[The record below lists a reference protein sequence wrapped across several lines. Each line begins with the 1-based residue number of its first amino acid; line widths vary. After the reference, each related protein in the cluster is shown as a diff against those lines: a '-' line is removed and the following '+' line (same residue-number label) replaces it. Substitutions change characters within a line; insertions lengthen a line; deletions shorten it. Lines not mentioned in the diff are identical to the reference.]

1 MVLYG
6 RVSQARDGRS
16 TSVDDQLA
24 ALRAWAQREGWTV
37 AGEYRDDNISASRYA
52 NGKLRDGWRDTMD
65 AVAGGRAWALLVWEI
80 SRTSRDLGVYADLAD
95 TCRRHRVQLGYGGR
109 LYDLRSAAD
118 SMAVGLSALVAES
131 ASHETSER
139 TRRAVQSRAAAGKV
153 HAQLPYGYR
162 RVIDPVSGRT
172 LRWEIDPER
181 AAVVREIARRLLSGA
196 ESADEVAAD
205 LNRRGVPGPGAGRCA
220 RGCGCRARTG
230 RPDPGW
236 VGAHAKVS
244 GRWVGGNMSRMVA
257 RPAYAGFRVH
267 DRRVLEGVTGVQP
280 PILTVAQHLGLR
292 AMRSDP
298 ARDRWRQSTVTR
310 HLGSGIFR
318 CGRCAARGLDG
329 RMRVVQH
336 RAPTYSCRACHR
348 VARRQAEVDAWV
360 EAVVMARL
368 SRPDAL
374 DELTG
379 PGAAEVRRE
388 AEQRVA
394 VLDAELVSAREML
407 ARGEITVGDMAAFR
421 RGWEPRMAD
430 AQAAARPVVPEGVAA
445 MVGPDAGGLWA
456 AASVRVRRAV
466 VDALVVVTILPTG
479 RRGGAP
485 RPFDPDLVRVE
496 WRTGV
501 S

>member
-16 TSVDDQLA
+16 TSVDDQLTS
-24 ALRAWAQREGWTV
+24 LRAWARREGWPV
-37 AGEYRDDNISASRYA
+37 AGEYRDDNVSASRYA
-52 NGKLRDGWRDTMD
+52 HGKLRDGWRDTMD
-65 AVAGGRAWALLVWEI
+65 AVAGGRARALLVWEI

-139 TRRAVQSRAAAGKV
+139 TRRAVQSRAAAGTV

-162 RVIDPVSGRT
+162 RTIDPVSGRT

-196 ESADEVAAD
+196 ESADAVAAD
-205 LNRRGVPGPGAGRCA
+205 LTRRGVPAPGAGRCA

-236 VGAHAKVS
+236 VGEHRTMS
-244 GRWVGGNMSRMVA
+244 GKWTGGNMSRMVA

-267 DRRVLEGVTGVQP
+267 GGTVVEGVTGVQP
-280 PILTVAQHLGLR
+280 PILTVAEHHALVALR
-292 AMRSDP
+292 QDP
-298 ARDRWRQSTVTR
+298 ARDRWRQSTHVR
-310 HLGSGIFR
+310 HLGSGIYR
-318 CGRCAARGLDG
+318 CGRPGCDG

-336 RAPTYSCRACHR
+336 RAPTYSCRGCHR

-360 EAVVMARL
+360 EAVIVARL

-374 DELTG
+374 TELTG
-379 PGAAEVRRE
+379 PDAAETRRE
-388 AEQRVA
+388 AEERVA
-394 VLDAELVSAREML
+394 ALRAELVQAQGML
-407 ARGEITVGDMAAFR
+407 SRGEITLGDVASWR
-421 RGWEPRMAD
+421 RGWEPRMA
-430 AQAAARPVVPEGVAA
+430 AAEAEARPALPPGVAG
-445 MVGPDAGGLWA
+445 MVCPDAGALWDA
-456 AASVRVRRAV
+456 AGVEVRRAV
-466 VDALVVVTILPTG
+466 LAALVVVTILPTG

-485 RPFDPDLVRVE
+485 RPFDPDLVRIE
-496 WRTGV
+496 WRSGV